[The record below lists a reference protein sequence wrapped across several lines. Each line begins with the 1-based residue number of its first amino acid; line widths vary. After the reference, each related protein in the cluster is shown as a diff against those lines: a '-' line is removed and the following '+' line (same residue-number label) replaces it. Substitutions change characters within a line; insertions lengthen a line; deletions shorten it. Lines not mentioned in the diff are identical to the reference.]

1 MKILALDSTGKT
13 AAVAVA
19 DGERILSSYTADS
32 GLTQSE
38 ILLPMARSALT
49 AAHMNFFDVEL
60 FAVTVGPGS
69 FTGVRIGAALVK
81 GLAFGRGIPC
91 AAVSVLEALAENL
104 RPLPGIYCPVLD
116 ARRNQV
122 YNALFCEKDGAL
134 CRMTPDRAIA
144 TEELL
149 AELAA
154 AYPDTP
160 IFFVGDGAALLS
172 SRVADFPTVKAQPV
186 PHVLLIPNGG
196 AVARCG
202 LRTAQRGEL
211 TDDISLSPVYLRLPQ
226 AERERLARE
235 QEKKEL

>member
-19 DGERILSSYTADS
+19 DGEKILASYTADS

-49 AAHMNFFDVEL
+49 AAHLSFSDIAL

-81 GLAFGRGIPC
+81 GLAFGRDIPC

-104 RPLPGIYCPVLD
+104 RPLDGIYCPVLD

-122 YNALFCEKDGAL
+122 YNALFREENGEL
-134 CRMTPDRAIA
+134 CRLSPDRAIA
-144 TEELL
+144 LEDLLEELS
-149 AELAA
+149 ER
-154 AYPDTP
+154 YPDTP
-160 IFFVGDGAALLS
+160 ISFVGDGTPLLTAALGNYPRISARPLP
-172 SRVADFPTVKAQPV
+172 RA
-186 PHVLLIPNGG
+186 LLLPDGG

-202 LRTAQRGEL
+202 LRAARRGEL
-211 TDDISLSPVYLRLPQ
+211 VDDISLSPVYLRMPQ

-235 QEKKEL
+235 AADQKI